1 MGNEKVQNTSLV
13 PGGREKCRRRSKRE
27 GACVREITRDELKAP
42 RPETKN
48 ERRRRE
54 KEELLFSDG
63 RDAFEKHFAENRERP
78 KLPD

>member
-1 MGNEKVQNTSLV
+1 MAKS
-13 PGGREKCRRRSKRE
+13 RRKGPQRGSECE
-27 GACVREITRDELKAP
+27 GTRVREITRDELKAP

-54 KEELLFSDG
+54 KEELLLSDG
-63 RDAFEKHFAENRERP
+63 RHEVETHLSENSQRP

>member
-1 MGNEKVQNTSLV
+1 MAKS
-13 PGGREKCRRRSKRE
+13 GRKGPQRGSECE
-27 GACVREITRDELKAP
+27 GTRVREITGDESKTS

-54 KEELLFSDG
+54 KEELLFENVG
-63 RDAFEKHFAENRERP
+63 DAFKAYLRENSQRP

>member
-1 MGNEKVQNTSLV
+1 MAKSGRKGPQ
-13 PGGREKCRRRSKRE
+13 GGSERE

-54 KEELLFSDG
+54 KEELLFENG
-63 RDAFEKHFAENRERP
+63 RHEVETYLSENSQRP
-78 KLPD
+78 KQPD

>member
-1 MGNEKVQNTSLV
+1 MAKS
-13 PGGREKCRRRSKRE
+13 RRKGPQRGPECERTR
-27 GACVREITRDELKAP
+27 VREITRDELKAP

-54 KEELLFSDG
+54 KEELLFENVG
-63 RDAFEKHFAENRERP
+63 DAFEAYLRENSQRP